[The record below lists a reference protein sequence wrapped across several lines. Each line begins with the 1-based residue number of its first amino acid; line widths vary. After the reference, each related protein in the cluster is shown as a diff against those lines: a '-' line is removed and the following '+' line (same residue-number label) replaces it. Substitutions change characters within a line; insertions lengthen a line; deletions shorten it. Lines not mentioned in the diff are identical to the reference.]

1 MSILLILLLSLFL
14 FYYFQAPVHH
24 DKFLVL
30 GKKVNF
36 NYESNSDWG
45 IALKTECKLAGK
57 CEERGLYLE
66 KSYIPHQREVCHFHW
81 KTELGYFDKGYKV
94 KKPSN
99 VCNMHL

>member
-57 CEERGLYLE
+57 CEEEGFIFGEVLHTSPERSLSFSLE
-66 KSYIPHQREVCHFHW
+66 
-81 KTELGYFDKGYKV
+81 D
-94 KKPSN
+94 
-99 VCNMHL
+99 